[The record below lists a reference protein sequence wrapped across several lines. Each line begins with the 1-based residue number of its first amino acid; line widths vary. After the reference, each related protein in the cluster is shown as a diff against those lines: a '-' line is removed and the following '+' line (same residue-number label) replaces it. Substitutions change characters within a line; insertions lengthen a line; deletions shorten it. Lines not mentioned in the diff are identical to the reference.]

1 MLKNMVHTIDAWLW
15 RRGFHHPE
23 VRAVARAEMLF
34 AGSTLAVGAGVFA
47 WTQWPVWFGA
57 GAAVFAWSFCGLAH
71 YLLRARLTAYSTAL
85 LLGLLLRSGG
95 RLLLTAVML
104 YVALIICSAP
114 AAALFGGVIAGSVVA
129 LGTYALVGFA
139 GHN

>member
-1 MLKNMVHTIDAWLW
+1 M
-15 RRGFHHPE
+15 
-23 VRAVARAEMLF
+23 
-34 AGSTLAVGAGVFA
+34 
-47 WTQWPVWFGA
+47 WFGA
-57 GAAVFAWSFCGLAH
+57 GAAIFAWSFCGLAH

-85 LLGLLLRSGG
+85 LTGLLLRSGG

-114 AAALFGGVIAGSVVA
+114 AAALLGGVIAGSVVA